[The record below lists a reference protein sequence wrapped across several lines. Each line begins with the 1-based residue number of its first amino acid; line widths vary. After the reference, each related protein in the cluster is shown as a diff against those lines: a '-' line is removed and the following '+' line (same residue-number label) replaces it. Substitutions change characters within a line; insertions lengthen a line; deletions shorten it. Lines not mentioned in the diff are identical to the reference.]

1 MSKKNLWG
9 LMKGALLVISVSLI
23 TSGLLGWT
31 DKKPLLKNGVWKA
44 ELQRTD
50 GRHIV
55 FNFET
60 KDSAGKKVLYVINGE
75 ERLLVDSIA
84 VLNDSVLI
92 HMPFFDSHFRARL
105 DEGGNLEG
113 VWIKRSG
120 DKQQSMPFKARY
132 NQKQRFASA
141 AKPKYTISGRWAVQ
155 FTGSNGKT
163 RAAVGEF
170 EQRGGRLTG
179 TFLTTS
185 GDYRYLE
192 GVVAGDS
199 LKLSAFD
206 GSHAFLFTAKVAN
219 DSTLLFGRFYSGAT
233 GDEQWVA
240 RKDEKVSLPDGYD
253 ESHMR
258 PGESKL
264 KQFRFRSI
272 DGKEVSLAD
281 DTYKNKVVVLQLMG
295 SWCPNCMDETR
306 FLSTYYNSNKDRGVE
321 VVGLA
326 YERTTDYETSKTS
339 LQRFQRRFN
348 VQYPL
353 LVTGVTVSDPFRV
366 EKTLPQLDRIA
377 AFPTT
382 IFIDKKGV
390 VRKIHSGFNGP
401 GTGVHYEQF
410 QKEFN
415 ETIETLLSEQ

>member
-1 MSKKNLWG
+1 
-9 LMKGALLVISVSLI
+9 MKGTLLVTVLSL
-23 TSGLLGWT
+23 TTVVLLGWS

-44 ELQRTD
+44 ELERAD

-60 KDSAGKKVLYVINGE
+60 KDSAGRKVLYVINGE

-84 VLNDSVLI
+84 VLKDSVFI

-105 DEGGNLEG
+105 DEGGNLQG

-132 NQKQRFASA
+132 NQKQRFAAA
-141 AKPKYTISGRWAVQ
+141 AKPRRNVTGRWAVQ
-155 FTGSNGKT
+155 FTGINGKT
-163 RAAVGEF
+163 RDAVGEF
-170 EQRGGRLTG
+170 EQQGSRLTG

-192 GVVAGDS
+192 GVVTGDS
-199 LKLSAFD
+199 LQLSAFD

-233 GDEQWVA
+233 GEEQWIA
-240 RKDEKVSLPDGYD
+240 RKDENVTLPDGYD

-258 PGESKL
+258 PGESRL
-264 KQFRFRSI
+264 NFRFRSI
-272 DGKEVSLAD
+272 EGKDVSLAD

-306 FLSTYYNSNKDRGVE
+306 FLSEYYNRNKSRGVE
-321 VVGLA
+321 VVGIA
-326 YERTTDYETSKTS
+326 YERTTDFETSKAS
-339 LQRFQRRFN
+339 LQRFQKRFN

-353 LVTGVTVSDPFRV
+353 LVTGVTVSDAFRV

-401 GTGVHYEQF
+401 GTGAHYEQF

-415 ETIETLLSEQ
+415 ETIDALLSEQ

>member
-1 MSKKNLWG
+1 MRGG
-9 LMKGALLVISVSLI
+9 LVVTIVAL
-23 TSGLLGWT
+23 TTAALLGWT
-31 DKKPLLKNGVWKA
+31 DKKPSLKNGIWKA
-44 ELQRTD
+44 ELQRAD

-60 KDSAGKKVLYVINGE
+60 KDSAGRKVLYVINGE

-84 VLNDSVLI
+84 VWKDSVLI

-105 DEGGNLEG
+105 DEQGNLQG
-113 VWIKRSG
+113 IWIKRAG

-132 NQKQRFASA
+132 NQKQRFAAA
-141 AKPKYTISGRWAVQ
+141 AKPKRNVSGRWAVQ
-155 FTGSNGKT
+155 FTGMSGKT
-163 RAAVGEF
+163 RNAVGEF
-170 EQRGGRLTG
+170 EQHGSRLTG
-179 TFLTTS
+179 TFLTAS

-192 GVVAGDS
+192 GVVTGDS

-219 DSTLLFGRFYSGAT
+219 DSTLLFGRFFSGAT
-233 GDEQWVA
+233 GEEQWVA
-240 RKDEKVSLPDGYD
+240 KKDENVTLPDGYD
-253 ESHMR
+253 QSHMR

-264 KQFRFRSI
+264 AFRFKGI
-272 DGKEVSLAD
+272 DGRDVSLGD
-281 DTYKNKVVVLQLMG
+281 DAYKNKVVVLQIMG

-306 FLSTYYNSNKDRGVE
+306 FLSEYYNRNKHKGVE
-321 VVGLA
+321 VMGLA
-326 YERTTDYETSKTS
+326 YERTTDFETSKAA
-339 LQRFQRRFN
+339 LQRFQKRFN

-401 GTGVHYEQF
+401 GTGEHYEHF

-415 ETIETLLSEQ
+415 ETIETLLNEQ